1 MITYRTSAR
10 EYAVCRI
17 FKNINKQTKNNQL
30 DKKSKYDKRRLK
42 QTTIKA
48 HAKTNEHQDETLDKQ
63 LVNNNRQIEA
73 RKPTTEAETAKR

>member
-30 DKKSKYDKRRLK
+30 DKKSKYDK

-48 HAKTNEHQDETLDKQ
+48 HAKTDEHQDETLDKQ